1 MYVCSIGKTRVR
13 KQLGLAVN
21 IQHHIPSLY
30 IHIPFCI
37 SKCIYCDFNSIV
49 MKSQAVDEYLKAIE
63 KELQSATGKYSF
75 KTVFIGGGTPTVL
88 NERQLSR
95 LLSMIAKHVDVPNL
109 EEYTIEVNPGTLSN
123 EKAIIMKNSHVD
135 RISIGIQSFS
145 DRYLK
150 LLGRIHSA
158 NEAKDVFFYL
168 REKEFK
174 NISID
179 LIYGYPAQTLN
190 EWKRDLQECCELDPE
205 HISAYCLTYE
215 QGTPIV
221 KLTDS
226 GTLNKL
232 SEEEELKMYEFTNDF
247 LCDNDYNHYEISNF
261 AKQGKECRHNPVYWE
276 NREYVGVGA
285 GAFSYVNGER
295 YCNIKNVKEYVSSV
309 KSKKELIC
317 FSETLPQKKRASE
330 ILIMALRMTSGI
342 SRKEFIQRSGF
353 DLNELFEKQLDNLTQ
368 AGLINFDDERVKLTR
383 KGLSM
388 ADSVMMEFV

>member
-13 KQLGLAVN
+13 KQLGSAVT

-49 MKSQAVDEYLKAIE
+49 TKPQIVDEYLKAVE
-63 KELQSATGKYSF
+63 QELQLATGKHSF

-88 NERQLSR
+88 NETQLDR
-95 LLSMIAKHVDVPNL
+95 LLNIISKHIDIPSL
-109 EEYTIEVNPGTLSN
+109 KEYTIEVNPGTLSD
-123 EKAIIMKNSHVD
+123 EKTIIMKNSHVD
-135 RISIGIQSFS
+135 RVSIGIQSFN

-158 NEAKDVFFYL
+158 NEAKDIFLNL
-168 REKEFK
+168 REKGFN

-190 EWKRDLQECCELDPE
+190 EWKKDLRECCKLDPE

-221 KLTDS
+221 EMTDS
-226 GTLNKL
+226 GTLQKL
-232 SEEEELKMYEFTNDF
+232 SEEDELKMYEFTNDF
-247 LCDNDYNHYEISNF
+247 LRDNDYNHYEISNF
-261 AKQGKECRHNPVYWE
+261 AKQDKECLHNTVYWE
-276 NREYVGVGA
+276 NREYIGIGA

-295 YCNIKNVKEYVSSV
+295 YCNIKNVKEYTSSSI
-309 KSKKELIC
+309 SKKRLIC
-317 FSETLPQKKRASE
+317 FSEKLPQKQRASE

-342 SRKEFIQRSGF
+342 SKKEFTKKSGF
-353 DLNELFEKQLDNLTQ
+353 DLNELFEKQLNNLTQ
-368 AGLINFDDERVKLTR
+368 AGLINFDNERVKLTT
-383 KGLSM
+383 KGLSV